1 MKKNIDLVVFGIIYM
16 LLGFF
21 IVIKTDEKS
30 LFMLLYT
37 SCLFIG
43 MGLIFFGNLYYL
55 LPHLGQGR
63 TKRVLLL
70 NLALL
75 LITYCASAFLYASW
89 MAEVYGT
96 EFLLSHLLHP
106 TIIKETLPLLVVALV
121 FSLIYSGI
129 KQLILH
135 RKFIILKKVTF
146 SFIAVLFITGAAF
159 FINYLIDLSYSGD
172 QETLFIDKEHDS
184 LNDIVQLPQFRN
196 KVVYVDLW
204 YSSCGP
210 CIQEFQHLADLK
222 VQLKGKEVAYLY
234 LARETSHPNSKQR
247 WKNAIQKYNLQ
258 GWHIYMNKQLEEQVW
273 SSILEN
279 QKNSTTVAYPR
290 YLLVGKS
297 GEFVSFDANR
307 PSSGKDIVAQIEA
320 LL

>member
-1 MKKNIDLVVFGIIYM
+1 MKKNFDLVVLGIMYM

-21 IVIKTDEKS
+21 IVIKTDERS
-30 LFMLLYT
+30 HFMLLHT
-37 SCLFIG
+37 SCLFIS
-43 MGLIFFGNLYYL
+43 MGVILFGNLYYL
-55 LPHLGQGR
+55 LPLLGQGQ

-89 MAEVYGT
+89 MADVYKT
-96 EFLLSHLLHP
+96 EFMLSHLLHP

-121 FSLIYSGI
+121 FSLVYSGI

-135 RKFIILKKVTF
+135 RKFVILKKISF
-146 SFIAVLFITGAAF
+146 SVIAVLFITGAALL
-159 FINYLIDLSYSGD
+159 INYQIDLSYSGD
-172 QETLFIDKEHDS
+172 RETLFIDKEHNS
-184 LNDIVQLPQFRN
+184 LHDIVQLPQFRN
-196 KVVYVDLW
+196 KVVYIDLW

-222 VQLKGKEVAYLY
+222 AQLKGKEVAYLY
-234 LARETSHPNSKQR
+234 LARETSHPNSRQR

-258 GWHIYMNKQLEEQVW
+258 GWHVYMNKQLEEQVW

-279 QKNSTTVAYPR
+279 QKNSATVAYPR

-307 PSSGKDIVAQIEA
+307 PSSGKEIVAQIEA